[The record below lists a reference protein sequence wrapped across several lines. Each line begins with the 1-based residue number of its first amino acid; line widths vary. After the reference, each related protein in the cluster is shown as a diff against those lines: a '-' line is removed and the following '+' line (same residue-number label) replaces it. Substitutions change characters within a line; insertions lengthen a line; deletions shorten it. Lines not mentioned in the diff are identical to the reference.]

1 MEKLPKI
8 KFMMDT
14 DWMFKGTIDS
24 EHKEYILLNYFQKLN
39 NSLEEMKLYPM
50 FTELSLH
57 LGNVQSLL
65 SHHKILYTD
74 KKLVSPDEEILITDL
89 KYKDIPE
96 MTDEQRIEFQ
106 KILKMAQPKL
116 LDYFNIVKAFWS
128 VVYDSIDIVTRKN
141 KDNINSKKGF
151 FFYVKG
157 EEVYFWEYTIRKVK
171 NSEYVTKSTI
181 KLLYK
186 ENKEKLTISE
196 VLSRFDNK
204 EKVSKYPVFE
214 MVCNDMFPF
223 EETLIPLFKR
233 KLMSQINQRSKKFKT
248 TNIKNYGIQ

>member
-14 DWMFKGTIDS
+14 DWMFKGTVDS

-57 LGNVQSLL
+57 LGNIQSLL

-181 KLLYK
+181 KLLYR
-186 ENKEKLTISE
+186 ESKEKLTISE
-196 VLSRFDNK
+196 VLSRFDNE
-204 EKVSKYPVFE
+204 EKVIKYPVFE